1 MARTTWQEEADL
13 IVVGGSVGGL
23 AAAVLAADRG
33 AQVLLLER
41 AKQLGGGAATEPEH
55 VAAAGSRFQR
65 DAGVEDDPAQ
75 LVADLVAAGGDAVDR
90 DLAGAVAEQGA
101 PLVAWLADRCAL
113 NVEFVARDAA
123 GHSRPRVH
131 TTGDQGGLS
140 LTAVLMR
147 AATRHSRVNVRTG
160 VLVERLVRDEAGSV
174 TGVAVKADRRGA
186 PQTVTGRV
194 LLACGGYAA
203 DDTLIG
209 EHCPGVAAVPF
220 RGATPASGDGLRLG
234 MEVGAATRRLADC
247 RVTPFLTI
255 PGDFEITVPLPR
267 LGAILVNQGGRPLDA
282 QGGGGQALAETIRS
296 QPGHVAYLIF
306 DERVATAA
314 RAADPFFA
322 RTILPKTARRAMTLK
337 DLAKQLEIDLAGLSA
352 TIEPLG
358 PVLEL
363 APGGAAPAEGL
374 LPPLHAIRVTGAR
387 RATLGGLAIDA
398 AAHVLDAT
406 GRPIPGLYATTATAA
421 AIVGVAGTSLSGV
434 AALTT
439 LGLARLA
446 ALDLIAS
453 LPPEAA

>member
-13 IVVGGSVGGL
+13 IVVGGSIGGL

-41 AKQLGGGAATEPEH
+41 VKQLGGGAATEPEH
-55 VAAAGSRFQR
+55 LAAAGSRFQK
-65 DAGVEDDPAQ
+65 DAGVEDDPAR
-75 LVADLVAAGGDAVDR
+75 LVTDLVTAGGEAVDR
-90 DLAGAVAEQGA
+90 EVAAAVAEQGA

-113 NVEFVARDAA
+113 NVEFVAGDMA

-131 TTGDQGGLS
+131 TTGDQGGVSLS
-140 LTAVLMR
+140 AVLMR

-160 VLVERLVRDEAGSV
+160 VLVERLVRDDVGAVS
-174 TGVAVKADRRGA
+174 GVAVKADRRGA
-186 PQTVTGRV
+186 PQSVAGRV
-194 LLACGGYAA
+194 LLACGGYSA
-203 DDTLIG
+203 DDALIA
-209 EHCPGVAAVPF
+209 EHCPGVAGVPF

-234 MEVGAATRRLADC
+234 MEVGGATRRLADC
-247 RVTPFLTI
+247 RVTPFLTS
-255 PGDFEITVPLPR
+255 PGDFEITVPLPK
-267 LGAILVNQGGRPLDA
+267 LGAILVNQGGRLLDA
-282 QGGGGQALAETIRS
+282 QSSSDQALAETIRS

-306 DERVATAA
+306 DERVATVA
-314 RAADPFFA
+314 RGADPFFA

-363 APGGAAPAEGL
+363 APGGAAPAGGL

-421 AIVGVAGTSLSGV
+421 ALGGVAGSTLSGV

-446 ALDLIAS
+446 ALDLVAS

>member
-1 MARTTWQEEADL
+1 MARTTWQEEAYL
-13 IVVGGSVGGL
+13 IVVGGSFGGL

-41 AKQLGGGAATEPEH
+41 TKQLGGGAATEPEH

-65 DAGVEDDPAQ
+65 DAGIDDDPAR
-75 LVADLVAAGGDAVDR
+75 LVEDLVKAGGEAVDR
-90 DLAGAVAEQGA
+90 QLAGAVAEQGA

-113 NVEFVARDAA
+113 NVEFLSGDTA
-123 GHSRPRVH
+123 GHSRSRLH
-131 TTGDQGGLS
+131 TTGDQGGSS

-147 AATRHSRVNVRTG
+147 AATRHSRVNVRPG
-160 VLVERLVRDEAGSV
+160 VLVERLVRDDVGAVS
-174 TGVAVKADRRGA
+174 GVAVKADRRGA
-186 PQTVTGRV
+186 PQSVAGRV

-203 DDTLIG
+203 DDTLIA
-209 EHCPGVAAVPF
+209 EHCPAAAGLPF
-220 RGATPASGDGLRLG
+220 RGATPANGDGLRLG
-234 MEVGAATRRLADC
+234 MEAGGATRRLGDC
-247 RVTPFLTI
+247 HVTPFLTI

-282 QGGGGQALAETIRS
+282 QIADVQALAETIRA

-306 DERVATAA
+306 DERVATVA
-314 RAADPFFA
+314 RGADPFFA

-352 TIEPLG
+352 TVEPLG

-387 RATLGGLAIDA
+387 RATLGGLVVDA
-398 AAHVLDAT
+398 SARVLDGA

-421 AIVGVAGTSLSGV
+421 GLVGIAGGTLPGLD
-434 AALTT
+434 ALTA

-446 ALDLIAS
+446 VLDLIAS